1 MKNKYVGYLIV
12 GVTAIFS
19 FVVISF
25 NYALNNIVNTS
36 CTHGIACPMH
46 ATVLTQEIISYSLMA
61 LLFIVGLF
69 MIFFMK
75 DEQTTIIKHENVKN
89 ELTPEEKKEKLN
101 NLDEEERKIMDIILR
116 ENGSKYQSDLI
127 KETNLTK
134 VKVTRILDKLEGRN
148 LIERKRRGMTN
159 IVISR

>member
-75 DEQTTIIKHENVKN
+75 DEQTTTIIKHHKDEI
-89 ELTPEEKKEKLN
+89 TPEEKEDKLN
-101 NLDEEERKIMDIILR
+101 DLENEERTIMNIILR
-116 ENGSKYQSDLI
+116 NDGSTYQSDLI
-127 KETNLTK
+127 KETGLTK
-134 VKVTRILDKLEGRN
+134 VRVTRILDKLEGKK

-159 IVISR
+159 IVISK